1 MASSPTPAVLSW
13 PAEVTTDA
21 VAALEREAG
30 STLGPAGTAL
40 VVDLTRTTFLSSSGL
55 GLLVRT
61 GKMLAERGGGLAL
74 AHPQPGVARLLRAVG
89 LDAVIPSFSSV
100 DAARTHLRKPADR

>member
-1 MASSPTPAVLSW
+1 MVPPATPAVLSW
-13 PAEVTTDA
+13 PAEVTTEA
-21 VAALEREAG
+21 VVSLEREAG
-30 STLGPAGTAL
+30 TALGPADNTL

-89 LDAVIPSFSSV
+89 LDAVIPSVSSV
-100 DAARTHLRKPADR
+100 EAARTHLRKPAAR

>member
-1 MASSPTPAVLSW
+1 MVPPSTPAVLSW
-13 PAEVTTDA
+13 PAEVTTES
-21 VAALEREAG
+21 VASLEREAG
-30 STLGPAGTAL
+30 STLGPTGTAL

-61 GKMLAERGGGLAL
+61 GKMLAERGGGLAV

-100 DAARTHLRKPADR
+100 EAARTHLRKPTGR